1 MSFDG
6 ALFASAFATLLVII
20 DPPGNVPVFMA
31 LTRSLNKSER
41 KKVAFQAN
49 FIAMVLLLL
58 FGFFGFVLFGY
69 MGISAEALQIS
80 GGVLLL
86 LVALQLLT
94 GKEEDPG
101 SAGGTIA
108 VAMVPLGTP
117 LLAGPGSIVAFML
130 LMRDSGDVWGQV
142 AVVAAAASVLF
153 ISWMSMHFAG
163 AIMRLLGEAGVML
176 LTRLSGMLLAAIATQ
191 LIISGVLGVVRGYLG
206 S

>member
-1 MSFDG
+1 MNFDG

-31 LTRSLNKSER
+31 LTRTLNKAGR

-49 FIAMVLLLL
+49 LIALALLLL
-58 FGFFGFVLFGY
+58 FGFFGFFLFGY
-69 MGISAEALQIS
+69 MGISPEALQIS
-80 GGVLLL
+80 GGLLLL

-130 LMRDSGDVWGQV
+130 LMRDSAGDPWAQATVIGA
-142 AVVAAAASVLF
+142 AVTVLL
-153 ISWMSMHFAG
+153 ISWISMHFAG

-191 LIISGVLGVVRGYLG
+191 LIIAGVLGVIRPLT

>member
-1 MSFDG
+1 MNFDG

-31 LTRSLNKSER
+31 LTRSLGKNER
-41 KKVAFQAN
+41 KKAAFQAN
-49 FIAMVLLLL
+49 FIALVLLLL
-58 FGFFGFVLFGY
+58 FGLFGFVLFGY

-80 GGVLLL
+80 GGLLLL

-101 SAGGTIA
+101 DAGGTIA

-130 LMRDSGDVWGQV
+130 LMRDSAGNVWGQLTIIA
-142 AVVAAAASVLF
+142 AVVLVLL
-153 ISWMSMHFAG
+153 ISWISMYFAG
-163 AIMRLLGEAGVML
+163 TIMRLLGEAGVML

-191 LIISGVLGVVRGYLG
+191 LIIAGVLGVVRPLIN
-206 S
+206 

>member
-31 LTRSLNKSER
+31 LTRALNKSER

-142 AVVAAAASVLF
+142 AVVAAAASVLL

-191 LIISGVLGVVRGYLG
+191 LIISGVLGVVRGFLG
-206 S
+206 